1 MRSVD
6 IQTSSSNPSAWRVV
20 SDKSNR
26 QTLFSL
32 FKEKNNNIR
41 RKKSDETRTPQ
52 TSFSSISSCLVFEK
66 WGWTRRNDSELSP
79 QLINFTMKLTLESV
93 FVLTK
98 RLVKLRMATKRMN
111 ESRNTQNKGRTMML
125 ISEDFLWD
133 RSFVSQSCQAR
144 FK

>member
-1 MRSVD
+1 MMRSVD

-66 WGWTRRNDSELSP
+66 
-79 QLINFTMKLTLESV
+79 
-93 FVLTK
+93 
-98 RLVKLRMATKRMN
+98 
-111 ESRNTQNKGRTMML
+111 
-125 ISEDFLWD
+125 
-133 RSFVSQSCQAR
+133 
-144 FK
+144 